1 MSLMRYKP
9 RRRYGVG
16 TIELMFTRAIC
27 TGLNHVGYAYR
38 WCFEDKERA
47 LVELAKLQDM
57 DDEPTGWVAR
67 R

>member
-1 MSLMRYKP
+1 
-9 RRRYGVG
+9 
-16 TIELMFTRAIC
+16 MFTRAIC
-27 TGLNHVGYAYR
+27 TGLSHIGWAYR
-38 WCFEDKERA
+38 WCFEDRERA